1 MIGSSGIFN
10 ERMGPEFMC
19 PFQKKKKKKKNQIC
33 LRENVFQKLY
43 SIFKSVNP
51 STFGFWISVQQV

>member
-19 PFQKKKKKKKNQIC
+19 PLQKRKEKKKLNMSK
-33 LRENVFQKLY
+33 RNVFQKFY

-51 STFGFWISVQQV
+51 STFEFWISVQQV